1 MKENNTMKVTIA
13 EDALARALAR
23 GAKTC
28 EYSSDPF
35 NPKANRCGQPATTTV
50 FGPSPLPSVP
60 YEKSELCERHA
71 RMVLDKMGEREK
83 AA

>member
-1 MKENNTMKVTIA
+1 MKVTIA

-50 FGPSPLPSVP
+50 FGPSALPSVP
-60 YEKSELCERHA
+60 YEKFELCERHA
-71 RMVLDKMGEREK
+71 RTQLDRMGDREK

>member
-1 MKENNTMKVTIA
+1 MKVTIA
-13 EDALARALAR
+13 EEALARALAR

-35 NPKANRCGQPATTTV
+35 NPKANLCGQPATTTV
-50 FGPSPLPSVP
+50 FGPSRLPNVP
-60 YEKSELCERHA
+60 YEKFELCERHA
-71 RMVLDKMGEREK
+71 HMLLDKMEERGK

>member
-1 MKENNTMKVTIA
+1 MKVTIA

-23 GAKTC
+23 GAKIC
-28 EYSSDPF
+28 EYSSDPS

-50 FGPSPLPSVP
+50 FGPSALPNVP
-60 YEKSELCERHA
+60 YEKLELCERHT
-71 RMVLDKMGEREK
+71 RVLLEKMEEREK